1 MAPPISSV
9 PTDPTP
15 SARPALYDNTVR
27 REAAQRVR
35 EAQDAQQQK
44 ADNTR
49 KASAQ
54 VDEARRRLQATK
66 TEEQQAAQRVRAAQ
80 ADEQQAVSASQQQ
93 LRGNTI
99 NVVA

>member
-1 MAPPISSV
+1 MTPPISSV
-9 PTDPTP
+9 PTEPTP

-35 EAQDAQQQK
+35 EAQDTQQQK
-44 ADNTR
+44 AEDTR
-49 KASAQ
+49 QASAQ

-66 TEEQQAAQRVRAAQ
+66 AEEQQAAQRVRTAQ
-80 ADEQQAVSASQQQ
+80 ADEQQAVSASQRQ
-93 LRGNTI
+93 RSGNTI